1 MNIFILSEGRNPDI
15 HFEQQATYHVD
26 KHVVKMIAECTQMLV
41 TALAT
46 ESFMSQPSNLFLH
59 RAMLD
64 IDKGISQT
72 PCKPLSLSMR
82 KHPCTKWTAA
92 NIHNFYYVSQ
102 LAVALVNEHKYR
114 YPLSWEHA
122 YGRWLVTLSDLLLL
136 HGPVFIMPQNFAV
149 AVKSVALRSESTPH
163 ADTVAIYRDYYMHDK
178 AGIANWKRRV
188 KPAWWLL
195 REIAE
200 GDVHEY

>member
-1 MNIFILSEGRNPDI
+1 MNIFILSEERNPDI
-15 HFEQQATYHVD
+15 HFEQQAAYHVD

-46 ESFMSQPSNLFLH
+46 ESLVSQPANLFLQSNII
-59 RAMLD
+59 A
-64 IDKGISQT
+64 QT

-92 NIHNFYYVSQ
+92 NIQNFHYVAQ

-122 YGRWLVTLSDLLLL
+122 YGRWLVSLAELLAV
-136 HGPVFIMPQNFAV
+136 HAPVFLMPQNFAV

-178 AGIANWKRRV
+178 AGIASWKRRA

-195 REIAE
+195 RELAE
-200 GDVHEY
+200 GDQHEY